1 MGVLA
6 GHCAQNRPAER
17 GLAAPVLFAAVCPHA
32 LRCCGDKVW
41 DAEQSEC
48 HQEVARPSRAAAL
61 GWAGQ
66 GRLLLCARLPCIAAG
81 ALQCQRLLN
90 PLTSGTRGR
99 LGLPAFLPPA
109 PPPPAPVLLTPAL
122 WRLISKAPLLV
133 VLALTAAPAIKAN
146 SPRGLIHPRRGALAI
161 PYH

>member
-17 GLAAPVLFAAVCPHA
+17 GLAALVLFAAVRPHA

-61 GWAGQ
+61 GRAGQ
-66 GRLLLCARLPCIAAG
+66 GRLLLCARLPRIAAG
-81 ALQCQRLLN
+81 VLQRQWLLN
-90 PLTSGTRGR
+90 PLTSGAPGR
-99 LGLPAFLPPA
+99 PGLPAFLPPA
-109 PPPPAPVLLTPAL
+109 PPPPAPVLLTPVL
-122 WRLISKAPLLV
+122 WQLISEAPLLV
-133 VLALTAAPAIKAN
+133 VLALTAVPASKAD
-146 SPRGLIHPRRGALAI
+146 SPWGLIHPRHRALAI